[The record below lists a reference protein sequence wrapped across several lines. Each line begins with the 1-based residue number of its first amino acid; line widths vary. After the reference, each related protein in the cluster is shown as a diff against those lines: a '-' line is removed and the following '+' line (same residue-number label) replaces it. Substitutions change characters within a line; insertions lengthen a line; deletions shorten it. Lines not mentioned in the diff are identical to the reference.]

1 MSTKHGSLSSQE
13 LKRLQG
19 GEMILNGYDTE
30 EIAEIVG
37 VSESAVRKW
46 RRKLEAHDDDIACLS
61 RKPGTGTT
69 SLLTDEQKEQLKQ
82 IILGGAIDAGYPT
95 ERWTS
100 KIVADLIQKK
110 FGIEMAPRTV
120 RDLLPTLGLSPQ
132 MPVVQSHKHS
142 DEAVSRWRTQAWKR
156 IKKSEK
162 TRYSHS
168 FVG

>member
-1 MSTKHGSLSSQE
+1 MSTKHGSLSRQE

-19 GEMILNGYDTE
+19 GEMILNGYDTD

-37 VSESAVRKW
+37 VTDSAVRKW
-46 RRKLEAHDDDIACLS
+46 RKKLEAHGDDIACLS
-61 RKPGTGTT
+61 RKHGSGPS
-69 SLLTDEQKEQLKQ
+69 SLLTDDQKAQLKS
-82 IILGGAIDAGYPT
+82 IILDGAIKAGYPT

-120 RDLLPTLGLSPQ
+120 RDMLPTLGLSPQ

-142 DEAVSRWRTQAWKR
+142 DEEVLRWITLEWKR
-156 IKKSEK
+156 IKKNEK
-162 TRYSHS
+162 TGHSHS
-168 FVG
+168 FIG

>member
-1 MSTKHGSLSSQE
+1 MSTKHGSLSFQE

-19 GEMILNGYDTE
+19 GELILDGYDND
-30 EIAEIVG
+30 EIAEIVK
-37 VSESAVRKW
+37 VSISAVQKW
-46 RRKLEAHDDDIACLS
+46 RKKLGAHDEDITCLC
-61 RKPGTGTT
+61 RKQGSGPP
-69 SLLTDEQKEQLKQ
+69 SLLTDEQKEQLKH
-82 IILGGAIDAGYPT
+82 ILLDGAIKAGYPI

-100 KIVADLIQKK
+100 KMVADLIQKK

-142 DEAVSRWRTQAWKR
+142 DEEVLRWATQTWKR

-162 TRYSHS
+162 PRHSHC
-168 FVG
+168 FIG